1 MKYSQI
7 VLDHV
12 KNPRNVG
19 ELEDANA
26 RARVRSSADGDLLQL
41 HMRIEGDKVIE
52 ARFKVYGCGAAIA
65 TGSVLT
71 ELVIG
76 KTVEELRKISNE
88 QMSLLMG
95 GLPPEKVHCSVLA
108 EQAVKSALEDWF
120 SRK

>member
-1 MKYSQI
+1 M
-7 VLDHV
+7 

-41 HMRIEGDKVIE
+41 HMRIEGGVVAE

-65 TGSVLT
+65 TGSMLT
-71 ELVIG
+71 ELVLG

-88 QMSLLMG
+88 QMSELMG
-95 GLPPEKVHCSVLA
+95 ELPPEKIHCSVLA
-108 EQAVKSALEDWF
+108 EQAVVAALEDW
-120 SRK
+120 RKIS